1 MSGGTSNP
9 AAAPLTL
16 STPPA
21 LLPTRRARTAARSA
35 DGLQSFGEGDIMKL
49 QLDTRTDT
57 VDSSGQTLA
66 STKAMLTVYKNGQEH
81 TGYDNVPVRSLRRVP
96 ARCGA
101 CPHAAARA
109 RTHCA
114 TRRDTVCPQLIL
126 TRCLRPYPL
135 SRMAGTLRLAG
146 TAASPSRSFHPLGAP
161 SFEGPMRMRTFS

>member
-101 CPHAAARA
+101 CPHALCNAQGHCVSSTHSHALPSSLSAEQDGWHFAVGGHGGVAFEIVPPAR
-109 RTHCA
+109 CA
-114 TRRDTVCPQLIL
+114 IL
-126 TRCLRPYPL
+126 
-135 SRMAGTLRLAG
+135 
-146 TAASPSRSFHPLGAP
+146 
-161 SFEGPMRMRTFS
+161 